1 MISIVVPVYN
11 AAKYIEETIESVINQ
26 TYKDWELLLVDDC
39 SKDDSAEVIQEVI
52 RSFEQ
57 DEKYKGRIRFIKKE
71 HNEGAA
77 KARNTGIMEAQG
89 RYIAFL
95 DADDIWYPEKLQNE
109 LDFMQL
115 HEAAFVYSSY
125 KFGDEDAVPTGK
137 VARVPKHLTYK
148 EALSRTIIFTSTV
161 LLDTKKIDR
170 ELILMPDI
178 PSEDTA
184 TWWRILQTG
193 ITAYGLDEALV
204 IYRRP
209 ASSLSSN
216 KGKAVKRIWQLLQ
229 EE

>member
-11 AAKYIEETIESVINQ
+11 AAKYIEETIESVVNQ

-57 DEKYKGRIRFIKKE
+57 DEEYKGRIRFIKKE

-115 HEAAFVYSSY
+115 HEAAFV
-125 KFGDEDAVPTGK
+125 
-137 VARVPKHLTYK
+137 
-148 EALSRTIIFTSTV
+148 
-161 LLDTKKIDR
+161 
-170 ELILMPDI
+170 
-178 PSEDTA
+178 
-184 TWWRILQTG
+184 
-193 ITAYGLDEALV
+193 
-204 IYRRP
+204 
-209 ASSLSSN
+209 
-216 KGKAVKRIWQLLQ
+216 
-229 EE
+229 